1 MSNISNPKVE
11 CSKGKSFNDKDYM
24 NSLLSDLKSM
34 TKNYAVAL
42 TEASN
47 NHLVEI
53 YKKLFIEALALQR
66 ETYELMFRNGW
77 YVLESAPKNNSKF
90 RQMSGLSDEEKMGR
104 TDVKLI
110 YSLDRPKYKTN
121 YQINISD
128 KMV

>member
-77 YVLESAPKNNSKF
+77 YKLETAPTNKIN
-90 RQMSGLSDEEKMGR
+90 EKYNELNQE
-104 TDVKLI
+104 LI
-110 YSLDRPKYKTN
+110 DLN
-121 YQINISD
+121 G
-128 KMV
+128 

>member
-77 YVLESAPKNNSKF
+77 YQLESVDTKKIETKFDNIKTELQDLNN
-90 RQMSGLSDEEKMGR
+90 
-104 TDVKLI
+104 
-110 YSLDRPKYKTN
+110 
-121 YQINISD
+121 
-128 KMV
+128 

>member
-42 TEASN
+42 TETSN

-77 YVLESAPKNNSKF
+77 YVLESAPKTKISTKF
-90 RQMSGLSDEEKMGR
+90 NTLNQEFND
-104 TDVKLI
+104 
-110 YSLDRPKYKTN
+110 LD
-121 YQINISD
+121 QE
-128 KMV
+128 

>member
-66 ETYELMFRNGW
+66 ETYEVMFQNGW
-77 YVLESAPKNNSKF
+77 YQLEKAENQKIDMKY
-90 RQMSGLSDEEKMGR
+90 QTLSQE
-104 TDVKLI
+104 
-110 YSLDRPKYKTN
+110 
-121 YQINISD
+121 YQDLHID
-128 KMV
+128 

>member
-66 ETYELMFRNGW
+66 ETYELMFQMGW
-77 YVLESAPKNNSKF
+77 YILEKADQKKIQDKYSTLNQEF
-90 RQMSGLSDEEKMGR
+90 
-104 TDVKLI
+104 TDLK
-110 YSLDRPKYKTN
+110 S
-121 YQINISD
+121 
-128 KMV
+128 

>member
-77 YVLESAPKNNSKF
+77 CKLTLPNENEILKNYKELRRKFKNLE
-90 RQMSGLSDEEKMGR
+90 
-104 TDVKLI
+104 I
-110 YSLDRPKYKTN
+110 
-121 YQINISD
+121 
-128 KMV
+128 